1 MPAEAQSAKRKP
13 IPVAA
18 RIMAVIVLLV
28 LAWHFLATYTW
39 NASPNATRQAIGDSA
54 LTAYMIPMFGQSW
67 SVFAP
72 NPGSVNQSL
81 DVRAVVSKD
90 GKETTTDWYS
100 LTERSATEDIQ
111 LHPVPSRMYLNDFI
125 LANRYY
131 DSALAIESSV
141 RDKAGESYLG
151 KDWAD
156 TLQHTMLSA
165 LKVDASPAVTTYMDY
180 ERTVIGL
187 GTEVAVARWGDDVKR
202 VQVRVL
208 KTPVTPFAQRN
219 DNVTPDVSY
228 FVDGWR
234 APTRVP
240 GIDTAV
246 FRAMF
251 RAGGAS

>member
-1 MPAEAQSAKRKP
+1 MPAEARSAGRKT

-18 RIMAVIVLLV
+18 RIMAVVVLLV

-39 NASPNATRQAIGDSA
+39 NASPNATRKAIGDSA

-90 GKETTTDWYS
+90 GKETTTGWYS
-100 LTERSATEDIQ
+100 LTHRAATQDIQ
-111 LHPVPSRMYLNDFI
+111 LHPIPSRMYLNDFI

-131 DSALAIESSV
+131 DSALAIESSA
-141 RDKAGESYLG
+141 RDTAGASYLG
-151 KDWAD
+151 KDWPS
-156 TLQHTMLSA
+156 TLQHTMLGA
-165 LKVDASPAVTTYMDY
+165 LKVETSPAVSTFMDY
-180 ERTVIGL
+180 ERTVVGL
-187 GTEVAVARWGDDVKR
+187 ASEVALARWGDHVTR
-202 VQVRVL
+202 VEVRVL
-208 KTPVTPFAQRN
+208 KKPVVPFAQRN
-219 DNVTPDVSY
+219 DKVTPETSY

-234 APTRVP
+234 AVTPVP
-240 GIDTAV
+240 GTDTAV